1 MMLVLCLLDVNVIK
15 EPYISVG
22 GVLSVVFS
30 VSESDRSNKD
40 LQPRTSANYDGI
52 GQFVAKL
59 RASYRMYAKLKYA
72 LFAPYHETSTLA

>member
-40 LQPRTSANYDGI
+40 LQPRVSANYGVI
-52 GQFVAKL
+52 GRFVAKL
-59 RASYRMYAKLKYA
+59 RAGYRMYAKPKHA
-72 LFAPYHETSTLA
+72 LFAPYHEILTLA